1 MCYANQLL
9 MAERFRKITSP
20 VRTCVD
26 PVASSCFPPESYG
39 RTDLHEKFVSL
50 HGCPTIHQWYMNE
63 SPVPRTFIY
72 AAIKY
77 LNIIRDNNRGLVA
90 RLCKVIF
97 TAIRARTE
105 APLANNDKAKL
116 PVAVAVA
123 DAAMP
128 CRLGVNGNTKQ
139 LYVNSSRKYSYADT
153 R

>member
-1 MCYANQLL
+1 
-9 MAERFRKITSP
+9 
-20 VRTCVD
+20 
-26 PVASSCFPPESYG
+26 
-39 RTDLHEKFVSL
+39 
-50 HGCPTIHQWYMNE
+50 MNE

-77 LNIIRDNNRGLVA
+77 LNIIRDSNRGLVA

-128 CRLGVNGNTKQ
+128 CRRQHK
-139 LYVNSSRKYSYADT
+139 AAIC
-153 R
+153 

>member
-1 MCYANQLL
+1 MQTNCSWQSASERLQVLCGPVSIQSLRVILL
-9 MAERFRKITSP
+9 A
-20 VRTCVD
+20 
-26 PVASSCFPPESYG
+26 ESYG